1 MGPIAIGFLGHCGY
15 HAQAL
20 TSRVHHMA
28 DPASSKN
35 APGLELEQLIACH
48 ECDLL
53 MRKPV
58 TKAGDKVECPRCGY
72 ELYTHRTQVVRRSLA
87 LVMAALL
94 LYVPANFLPIMQLNL
109 LGQVTEDT
117 VWSGV
122 LGLYNNGM
130 QGIAVMVFLCS
141 MAVPLLKLLCQFAVL
156 LSIRFDLGR
165 SYGLLLY
172 RIYHHMRE
180 WGMLEV
186 YLMGIL
192 VAIVKLVDLADLS
205 IGLGLFCFIALIL
218 LQVWLE
224 VTMSPH
230 QIWEA
235 LSGED
240 EHACD

>member
-1 MGPIAIGFLGHCGY
+1 MSDSPSEPSLSSLPI
-15 HAQAL
+15 
-20 TSRVHHMA
+20 
-28 DPASSKN
+28 
-35 APGLELEQLIACH
+35 EQLVTCH

-58 TKAGDKVECPRCGY
+58 LQDGESAECPRCGY
-72 ELYTHRTQVVRRSLA
+72 ELFSHRHRVVRRSLA
-87 LVMAALL
+87 LVLTALL

-109 LGQVTEDT
+109 LGQTSQDT

-122 LGLYNNGM
+122 IGLYESGM
-130 QGIAVMVFLCS
+130 QGIAVVVFLCS
-141 MAVPLLKLLCQFAVL
+141 MAVPLLKLLCQLLVL
-156 LSIRFDLGR
+156 LSIRMDFGR

-192 VAIVKLVDLADLS
+192 VAMVKLMDLADLRL
-205 IGLGLFCFIALIL
+205 GLGLFCFIALL
-218 LQVWLE
+218 LVQVWLE

-240 EHACD
+240 IHAGD

>member
-1 MGPIAIGFLGHCGY
+1 MSDSPSEPSLSSLPI
-15 HAQAL
+15 
-20 TSRVHHMA
+20 
-28 DPASSKN
+28 
-35 APGLELEQLIACH
+35 EQLVACH

-58 TKAGDKVECPRCGY
+58 LQDGESAECPRCGY
-72 ELYTHRTQVVRRSLA
+72 ELFSHRHRVVRRSLA
-87 LVMAALL
+87 LVLTALL

-109 LGQVTEDT
+109 LGQTSQDT

-122 LGLYNNGM
+122 IGLYESGM
-130 QGIAVMVFLCS
+130 QGIAVVVFLCS
-141 MAVPLLKLLCQFAVL
+141 MAVPLLKLLCQLLVL
-156 LSIRFDLGR
+156 LSIRMDLGR

-192 VAIVKLVDLADLS
+192 VAMVKLMDLADLS
-205 IGLGLFCFIALIL
+205 LGLGLFCFTALL
-218 LQVWLE
+218 LIQIWLE
-224 VTMSPH
+224 VTMSPP
-230 QIWEA
+230 QIWQA

-240 EHACD
+240 VHACD

>member
-1 MGPIAIGFLGHCGY
+1 MAGPVLSESF
-15 HAQAL
+15 
-20 TSRVHHMA
+20 
-28 DPASSKN
+28 SSH
-35 APGLELEQLIACH
+35 ELEQLIACH

-53 MRKPV
+53 MRKPA
-58 TKAGDKVECPRCGY
+58 AGPGERVECPRCGY
-72 ELYTHRTQVVRRSLA
+72 ELYTRRHRVVRRSLA
-87 LVMAALL
+87 LVLAALL
-94 LYVPANFLPIMQLNL
+94 LYIPANFLPIMQLNL
-109 LGQVTEDT
+109 LGQGSQDT

-122 LGLYNNGM
+122 LGLYNSGM
-130 QGIAVMVFLCS
+130 QGIAVVVFLAS
-141 MAVPLLKLLCQFAVL
+141 MAVPLLKLLCQLAVL

-172 RIYHHMRE
+172 RIYQHLRE

-192 VAIVKLVDLADLS
+192 VAIVKLIDMADLS
-205 IGLGLFCFIALIL
+205 LGVGLVCFVALL
-218 LQVWLE
+218 LVQIWLE

-240 EHACD
+240 VHAGD

>member
-1 MGPIAIGFLGHCGY
+1 
-15 HAQAL
+15 
-20 TSRVHHMA
+20 MA
-28 DPASSKN
+28 EPASSDN
-35 APGLELEQLIACH
+35 LPALELERLIACH

-53 MRKPV
+53 LRKPL
-58 TKAGDKVECPRCGY
+58 TSAGEKVECPRCGY
-72 ELYTHRTQVVRRSLA
+72 ELYTHRSQVVRRSLA
-87 LVMAALL
+87 LVITALL
-94 LYVPANFLPIMQLNL
+94 LYLPANFLPIMQLNL

-122 LGLYNNGM
+122 LGLYSSGM
-130 QGIAVMVFLCS
+130 QSIAVVVFLCS

-156 LSIRFDLGR
+156 LSIRLDIGR

-205 IGLGLFCFIALIL
+205 IGLGLFCFIALL
-218 LQVWLE
+218 LVQVWLE

-240 EHACD
+240 KHACD

>member
-1 MGPIAIGFLGHCGY
+1 
-15 HAQAL
+15 
-20 TSRVHHMA
+20 MA
-28 DPASSKN
+28 EPASSDN
-35 APGLELEQLIACH
+35 LPALELERLIACH

-53 MRKPV
+53 LRKPL
-58 TKAGDKVECPRCGY
+58 TSTGEKVECPRCGY
-72 ELYTHRTQVVRRSLA
+72 ELYTHRSQVVRRSLA
-87 LVMAALL
+87 LVITALL
-94 LYVPANFLPIMQLNL
+94 LYLPANFLPIMQLNL

-122 LGLYNNGM
+122 LGLYSSGM
-130 QGIAVMVFLCS
+130 QSIAVVVFLCS

-156 LSIRFDLGR
+156 LSIRLDIGR

-205 IGLGLFCFIALIL
+205 IGLGLFCFIALL
-218 LQVWLE
+218 LVQVWLE

-235 LSGED
+235 LSGVD
-240 EHACD
+240 KHACD

>member
-1 MGPIAIGFLGHCGY
+1 
-15 HAQAL
+15 
-20 TSRVHHMA
+20 MA
-28 DPASSKN
+28 EPPSTDSFSE
-35 APGLELEQLIACH
+35 LELKQLIACH

-53 MRKPV
+53 LRRPP
-58 TKAGDKVECPRCGY
+58 TAAGDRVECPRCGY
-72 ELYTHRTQVVRRSLA
+72 ELYTHRTQVIRRSMA
-87 LVMAALL
+87 LVIAALL
-94 LYVPANFLPIMQLNL
+94 LYVPANFLPIMRLNL
-109 LGQVTEDT
+109 LGQATEDT

-130 QGIAVMVFLCS
+130 QGIAVVVFLCS

-156 LSIRFDLGR
+156 LSIRLDIGR

-192 VAIVKLVDLADLS
+192 VAIVKLVDLAELS
-205 IGLGLFCFIALIL
+205 LGLGLLCFIALL
-218 LQVWLE
+218 LVQVWLE

-240 EHACD
+240 EHARD

>member
-1 MGPIAIGFLGHCGY
+1 MSGPA
-15 HAQAL
+15 
-20 TSRVHHMA
+20 
-28 DPASSKN
+28 PAESLSE
-35 APGLELEQLIACH
+35 LELKQLIACH

-53 MRKPV
+53 MRKPPADQGERV
-58 TKAGDKVECPRCGY
+58 VCPRCGY
-72 ELYTHRTQVVRRSLA
+72 ELYTHRHQVVRRSMA
-87 LVMAALL
+87 LVIAALL

-109 LGQVTEDT
+109 LGQASDDT

-122 LGLYNNGM
+122 LGLYNSGM
-130 QGIAVMVFLCS
+130 RGIAVVVFLCS

-156 LSIRFDLGR
+156 LSIRLDIGR

-172 RIYHHMRE
+172 RIYHHLRD

-192 VAIVKLVDLADLS
+192 VALVKLADLAEVTL
-205 IGLGLFCFIALIL
+205 GLGLLCFIALL
-218 LQVWLE
+218 LVQVWLE

-240 EHACD
+240 GHAGD

>member
-1 MGPIAIGFLGHCGY
+1 MA
-15 HAQAL
+15 AQAL
-20 TSRVHHMA
+20 SEPFSEH
-28 DPASSKN
+28 
-35 APGLELEQLIACH
+35 ELKQLIACH

-53 MRKPV
+53 LRKPEAV
-58 TKAGDKVECPRCGY
+58 AGERVECPRCGY
-72 ELYTHRTQVVRRSLA
+72 ELYTHRAQVVRRSMA
-87 LVMAALL
+87 LVIAALL

-109 LGQVTEDT
+109 LGQATEDT
-117 VWSGV
+117 VWTGV
-122 LGLYNNGM
+122 LGLYNSGM
-130 QGIAVMVFLCS
+130 QSVAVVVFLCS

-156 LSIRFDLGR
+156 LSIRLDIGR

-205 IGLGLFCFIALIL
+205 MGLGLLCFVALL
-218 LQVWLE
+218 LVQIWLE

-240 EHACD
+240 THAGD

>member
-1 MGPIAIGFLGHCGY
+1 
-15 HAQAL
+15 
-20 TSRVHHMA
+20 MA
-28 DPASSKN
+28 DPAFSEILS
-35 APGLELEQLIACH
+35 GLELNQLIACH

-53 MRKPV
+53 LRRPQAC
-58 TKAGDKVECPRCGY
+58 AGERVECPRCGC
-72 ELYTHRTQVVRRSLA
+72 ESYTQRTQVIRRSMA
-87 LVMAALL
+87 LVIAALL
-94 LYVPANFLPIMQLNL
+94 LYIPANFLPIMQLNL
-109 LGQVTEDT
+109 LGQASNDT

-130 QGIAVMVFLCS
+130 QSVAVVVFLCS

-156 LSIRFDLGR
+156 LSIRLDIGR

-192 VAIVKLVDLADLS
+192 VAIVKLVDLAELS
-205 IGLGLFCFIALIL
+205 IGLGLMCFVALL
-218 LQVWLE
+218 LVQVWLE

-230 QIWEA
+230 QIWDA

-240 EHACD
+240 EHAGD

>member
-1 MGPIAIGFLGHCGY
+1 MMFPLE
-15 HAQAL
+15 AL
-20 TSRVHHMA
+20 V
-28 DPASSKN
+28 
-35 APGLELEQLIACH
+35 ACH

-53 MRKPV
+53 MHKPSLSDGES
-58 TKAGDKVECPRCGY
+58 AACPRCGY
-72 ELYTHRTQVVRRSLA
+72 ELFRHRHRVIRRSLA
-87 LVMAALL
+87 LVIAALL

-109 LGQVTEDT
+109 LGQTTEDT

-122 LGLYNNGM
+122 VGLYDSGM
-130 QGIAVMVFLCS
+130 QGIALVVFLCS
-141 MAVPLLKLLCQFAVL
+141 MAVPLLKLLCQLLVL
-156 LSIRFDLGR
+156 LSIRLDFGR

-192 VAIVKLVDLADLS
+192 VAIVKLMDLADLS
-205 IGLGLFCFIALIL
+205 LGLGLFCFVALL
-218 LQVWLE
+218 LVQVWLE

-240 EHACD
+240 IHAGD

>member
-1 MGPIAIGFLGHCGY
+1 
-15 HAQAL
+15 
-20 TSRVHHMA
+20 MA
-28 DPASSKN
+28 DPALSASLSE
-35 APGLELEQLIACH
+35 LELKQLIACH

-53 MRKPV
+53 LRKPQV
-58 TKAGDKVECPRCGY
+58 AFGERVECPRCGY
-72 ELYTHRTQVVRRSLA
+72 ELYTHRAQVVRRSMA
-87 LVMAALL
+87 LVIAALL

-109 LGQVTEDT
+109 LGQATEDT
-117 VWSGV
+117 VWTGV
-122 LGLYNNGM
+122 LGLYNSGM
-130 QGIAVMVFLCS
+130 QSVAVVVFLCS

-156 LSIRFDLGR
+156 LSIRLDIGR

-192 VAIVKLVDLADLS
+192 VAIVKLIDLADLS
-205 IGLGLFCFIALIL
+205 IGLGLLCFIALL
-218 LQVWLE
+218 LVQVWLE

-240 EHACD
+240 THAGD

>member
-1 MGPIAIGFLGHCGY
+1 MAGP
-15 HAQAL
+15 AL
-20 TSRVHHMA
+20 SEPISA
-28 DPASSKN
+28 
-35 APGLELEQLIACH
+35 LELKQLIACH

-53 MRKPV
+53 LRRPD
-58 TKAGDKVECPRCGY
+58 AGAGERVECPRCGY
-72 ELYTHRTQVVRRSLA
+72 ELYTHRTQVVRRSMA
-87 LVMAALL
+87 LVVAALL

-109 LGQVTEDT
+109 LGQATEDT
-117 VWSGV
+117 VWTGV
-122 LGLYNNGM
+122 LGLYNSGM
-130 QGIAVMVFLCS
+130 QSVAVVVFLCS

-156 LSIRFDLGR
+156 LSIRLDIGR

-192 VAIVKLVDLADLS
+192 VAIVKLVDLAELS
-205 IGLGLFCFIALIL
+205 IGLGLLCFVALL
-218 LQVWLE
+218 LVQVWLE

-240 EHACD
+240 AHAGD

>member
-1 MGPIAIGFLGHCGY
+1 M
-15 HAQAL
+15 
-20 TSRVHHMA
+20 V
-28 DPASSKN
+28 DPALSDSLTE
-35 APGLELEQLIACH
+35 LELKQLIACH

-53 MRKPV
+53 LRKPSV
-58 TKAGDKVECPRCGY
+58 SVNERVECPRCGY
-72 ELYTHRTQVVRRSLA
+72 ELYTHRTHVLRRSMA
-87 LVMAALL
+87 LVITALL

-109 LGQVTEDT
+109 LGQTTEDT

-130 QGIAVMVFLCS
+130 QSVAVVVFLCS
-141 MAVPLLKLLCQFAVL
+141 MAVPLIKLLCQFSVL
-156 LSIRFDLGR
+156 LSIRMDIGR

-192 VAIVKLVDLADLS
+192 VAIVKLADMAELS
-205 IGLGLFCFIALIL
+205 IGLGLLCFIALL
-218 LQVWLE
+218 LVQVWLE

-230 QIWEA
+230 QIWQA

-240 EHACD
+240 RHASD

>member
-1 MGPIAIGFLGHCGY
+1 MSDSPPEPSL
-15 HAQAL
+15 
-20 TSRVHHMA
+20 
-28 DPASSKN
+28 SSL
-35 APGLELEQLIACH
+35 PLEQLIACH

-58 TKAGDKVECPRCGY
+58 LQDGESAECPRCGY
-72 ELYTHRTQVVRRSLA
+72 ELFSHRHRVVRRSMA
-87 LVMAALL
+87 LVLTALL

-109 LGQVTEDT
+109 LGQTSQDT

-122 LGLYNNGM
+122 VGLYESGM
-130 QGIAVMVFLCS
+130 QGIAVVVFLCS
-141 MAVPLLKLLCQFAVL
+141 MAVPLLKLLCQLLVL
-156 LSIRFDLGR
+156 LSIRMDFAR

-192 VAIVKLVDLADLS
+192 VAMVKLMDLADLS
-205 IGLGLFCFIALIL
+205 LGLGLFCFIALL
-218 LQVWLE
+218 LVQVWLE
-224 VTMSPH
+224 VTMAPH

-235 LSGED
+235 LSGENF
-240 EHACD
+240 HAGD